1 MELESSGE
9 SADNPPS
16 KGEDRQTLSQFVENM
31 GLLYQDYGVSRIGG
45 RIVGYLLVTPRP
57 VSSEEMA
64 EALQVSRSS
73 VSTNLRTLL
82 MAELVEK
89 VSLPGDRVDYYVLS
103 DLAWQNT
110 LEMRLAAILPLKELA
125 EEGLEGLHPDHPA
138 RPRLQSLMDWVGM
151 VETILQRTRDEWQS
165 RSEVLAGPGS

>member
-1 MELESSGE
+1 
-9 SADNPPS
+9 
-16 KGEDRQTLSQFVENM
+16 M

-151 VETILQRTRDEWQS
+151 VESILQRTRDEWQS